1 MAMSGNSV
9 RVDSIIL
16 KWDVVS
22 FL

>member
-1 MAMSGNSV
+1 MTMSGNSV

-16 KWDVVS
+16 EWDVVS